1 MKMRI
6 SKIFDCEDYSV
17 SKVMGTKIFDQ
28 IETHTENRKINP
40 QGLGFL
46 LIAQPTPEQIH
57 VINGL

>member
-28 IETHTENRKINP
+28 IQTNTENRKINP
-40 QGLGFL
+40 QGFGFL
-46 LIAQPTPEQIH
+46 LIAQSTPEQIH

>member
-17 SKVMGTKIFDQ
+17 SKVMGTKILDQ
-28 IETHTENRKINP
+28 IETNTENRKINP

-46 LIAQPTPEQIH
+46 LIAQSTPGQIR